1 MPVGRSPSHGDPFG
15 QHCGKAIGAIRL
27 KQPAEATPRWQRLF
41 RREIDRIG
49 VRRRLAPPL
58 GHDKR
63 DLILEQGSG
72 PVSMG
77 IATTLFAIAAA
88 AIAAAWAWL
97 GATVQMPPSPL
108 AAGEELYC
116 VSYASFRG
124 PQRPPGPDIPIDPR
138 QIDEDL
144 AQLKHI
150 TNCVRTYSVDHGLD
164 QIAGIAKRH
173 GIKVLQ
179 GLWLSNLPER
189 SRKQVATTVALA
201 KRFPDVIA
209 AVIVGNE
216 VLLRGEMAAPDLVRI
231 IREVKAQ
238 VTMPVSYAD
247 VWEFWLRHRDVATA
261 VDFVTVHILP
271 YWEDFP
277 IPARDAAAH
286 VDAIHARIV
295 AAFPG
300 KDVFVG
306 EFGWP
311 SAGRMREAALPSPV
325 NQARTMHQVLEHAR
339 RENYR
344 VNLIEAYDQPWK
356 RQLEGTVGGHW
367 GLFDAYRREAKFAW
381 GGVVSNHPQWRW
393 QAAGG
398 VGLAALI
405 FTTAFAARRR
415 TAATAG
421 AGWWLRIA
429 AIAFV
434 SGGLIGWAVANVP
447 LESLTFGDWLR
458 SLAWTAAALASP
470 VIGAAALASGTP
482 VPTFAQILGRAAQRP
497 RDLVAVALGVLLIVL
512 AVLSVQAALGLV
524 FDPRYRDFPF
534 APLTA
539 ATAPLLLGTKRKSVT
554 KGMLLAN
561 WKRRL
566 QAPAAES
573 AIAATLAVSAIYI
586 VCNETF
592 ANWQAVWFSAAL
604 LALAF
609 TLLQAQDAP
618 G

>member
-1 MPVGRSPSHGDPFG
+1 METHSVSIAAT
-15 QHCGKAIGAIRL
+15 AIGAIRL
-27 KQPAEATPRWQRLF
+27 KQPAEVTPRWQIARVA
-41 RREIDRIG
+41 

-63 DLILEQGSG
+63 DFILEQGSG
-72 PVSMG
+72 PASMG

-88 AIAAAWAWL
+88 AIVAAWAWL

-108 AAGEELYC
+108 AAGEKLYC
-116 VSYASFRG
+116 VSYAPFRG
-124 PQRPPGPDIPIDPR
+124 TQSPLGPDIPIDPR

-164 QIAGIAKRH
+164 QIAGIAKHH
-173 GIKVLQ
+173 GMKVLQ
-179 GLWLSNLPER
+179 GLWLSNTPEL
-189 SRKQVATTVALA
+189 SRKQIVTAIALA
-201 KRFPDVIA
+201 KQFPDVIIA
-209 AVIVGNE
+209 IIVGNE
-216 VLLRGEMAAPDLVRI
+216 VLLRGEMAAPDLVRT

-238 VTMPVSYAD
+238 VAMPVSYAD
-247 VWEFWLRHRDVATA
+247 VWEFWLRYPDVAGA
-261 VDFVTVHILP
+261 VDFVTIHILP

-277 IPARDAAAH
+277 IPARDAASH
-286 VDAIHARIV
+286 VDAIHARMV
-295 AAFPG
+295 TAFPG

-311 SAGRMREAALPSPV
+311 SAGRMREGALPSPV
-325 NQARTMHQVLEHAR
+325 NQARSLHDVLDHAK

-356 RQLEGTVGGHW
+356 RRLEGTVGGHW

-381 GGVVSNHPQWRW
+381 GGRVSNHPYWPW

-398 VGLAALI
+398 VGLAAVI
-405 FTTAFAARRR
+405 FASALAVRRR
-415 TAATAG
+415 TATAVDTRC
-421 AGWWLRIA
+421 WLRIA
-429 AIAFV
+429 VIATV
-434 SGGLIGWAVANVP
+434 AGILIGWTVANVP
-447 LESLTFGDWLR
+447 LESLTVGDWLR
-458 SLAWTAAALASP
+458 SLAWAATALASP
-470 VIGAAALASGTP
+470 VVAAVAAPSGATAPS
-482 VPTFAQILGRAAQRP
+482 FAQMLGRAAQRP
-497 RDLVAVALGVLLIVL
+497 RDVVSLALGILLIAL

-539 ATAPLLLGTKRKSVT
+539 ATVPF
-554 KGMLLAN
+554 MLLIKA
-561 WKRRL
+561 KPAVKGSLLARL
-566 QAPAAES
+566 KQRVQAPAAES
-573 AIAATLAVSAIYI
+573 AIAAVLTASAIYI
-586 VCNETF
+586 ACNEGF

-609 TLLQAQDAP
+609 TLLQARGVP